1 LKFDLVVL
9 DEAHFLGDAD
19 RGVVWEEIMI
29 YLPARINL
37 LLLSAT
43 IGNGE
48 EIARWLE
55 TIRKKKC
62 AVIREEKR
70 PVPLYPLFLHP
81 SGCLHPFLEGKKVS
95 PPVAD
100 FIRRTNKKKLRS
112 GKMPDY
118 IGIIKILG
126 KFNLLPAI
134 FF

>member
-1 LKFDLVVL
+1 MRSDQGRKTPS
-9 DEAHFLGDAD
+9 AA
-19 RGVVWEEIMI
+19 
-29 YLPARINL
+29 
-37 LLLSAT
+37 LSSFSSSFRMFA
-43 IGNGE
+43 
-48 EIARWLE
+48 
-55 TIRKKKC
+55 
-62 AVIREEKR
+62 
-70 PVPLYPLFLHP
+70 
-81 SGCLHPFLEGKKVS
+81 SFLEGKKVS